1 MKVKTFSRGVHPAHR
16 KEATERK
23 QIEDAPLPEL
33 IVLPLQ
39 QHAGV
44 ICRALVKAGDTVKA
58 GQKIA
63 DTDSPVAAPIHSPVS
78 GAVKAVEERPHH
90 SGLKLP
96 SVVIV
101 PDGSQEQ
108 VEPAGPPTARPTAED
123 IRRLVRE
130 AGIVGLGGAGF
141 PTQIKLTPPV
151 GLKIDSVIINGS
163 ECEPYLTVDHR
174 LMVEEPERVIDG
186 LKLLMEAVG
195 AERGFIGIEENK
207 PDALRIMGEAAAG
220 DGIETV
226 ALEAKY
232 PQGSEK
238 QLIKSVL
245 DREVAS
251 GALPSS
257 VGALVQNVQT
267 AIAVALAVREG
278 RPLTKRVVTVTGA
291 VSEPRNLRVLIGTPV
306 KDLIELC
313 GGLEPDVAKIVMGGP
328 MMGVALSSLEVPVV
342 KGTSGIVALSTAQ
355 AEAAESQPCIK
366 CARCIEACPMGLL
379 PNRLGNLA
387 EAGIWE
393 EVEAESALD
402 CLECGACA
410 YVCPAKRPLVQYIR
424 LAKYHLINAKRR
436 QGA

>member
-1 MKVKTFSRGVHPAHR
+1 MKVKTFSRGIHPAHR

-23 QIEDAPLPEL
+23 PIEDAPVPGL

-44 ICRALVKAGDTVKA
+44 ICRALVKAGDTVKTA
-58 GQKIA
+58 QKIA

-78 GAVKAVEERPHH
+78 GTVKAVEERPHH
-90 SGLKLP
+90 SGLKLL

-101 PDGSQEQ
+101 PDGVQDVIEAAA
-108 VEPAGPPTARPTAED
+108 VPPEPTPED

-130 AGIVGLGGAGF
+130 AGIVGLGGAAF
-141 PTQIKLTPPV
+141 PTQIKLTPPA

-174 LMVEEPERVIDG
+174 LMVEEPARIIDG
-186 LKLLMEAVG
+186 LKLLMQAVG
-195 AERGFIGIEENK
+195 ADSGFIGIEENK
-207 PDALRIMGEAAAG
+207 PDALRVMRDAAAA

-245 DREVAS
+245 GREVSS
-251 GALPSS
+251 GGLPSS

-267 AIAVALAVREG
+267 AIAVSAAVREG

-291 VSEPRNLRVLIGTPV
+291 VRRPRNLRVFIGTPATE
-306 KDLIELC
+306 LIEMC
-313 GGLEPDVAKIVMGGP
+313 GGLEPDTAKIVMGGP

-342 KGTSGIVALSTAQ
+342 KGTSGIVALSKEQ
-355 AEAAESQPCIK
+355 AEAAESHPCIK

-393 EVEAESALD
+393 EIEAESVFD

-424 LAKYHLINAKRR
+424 LAKYQLTSAKRR